1 MAETKAKKQSFKEKA
16 SKAYG
21 SINKGLSKL
30 DEWYWGKPKKK
41 TSTKK
46 KRKTAKKPAETPRGT
61 KIVIYVN
68 GPAPAPART
77 QTKKTTR
84 RK

>member
-1 MAETKAKKQSFKEKA
+1 MADTKAKQKASLKEKA
-16 SKAYG
+16 TKAYG

-46 KRKTAKKPAETPRGT
+46 KIPAKKPAETPRGT